1 MVLDPISGFFND
13 AFAVAGNIIFKSI
26 VACAVAAKFILIVA
40 ILIWCVAAVIVVIR
54 AIGATCVEFGHLQRD
69 PTRKVNLYEILSE
82 LRMLIV
88 SACLPLLAGILIAL
102 APVLVYNMIKWS
114 WDKERSLSDNL
125 EMMWRPPASAD
136 SKPNSNEDAPPTPSQ
151 PENVDQ
157 PPIDPSPKEIE
168 KEYV

>member
-1 MVLDPISGFFND
+1 MGTSNRQYLASFSIPKTSRAHLVFSFGFSND
-13 AFAVAGNIIFKSI
+13 
-26 VACAVAAKFILIVA
+26 C
-40 ILIWCVAAVIVVIR
+40 
-54 AIGATCVEFGHLQRD
+54 TEFGHLQRD

-102 APVLVYNMIKWS
+102 APVMVYYMIKLS

>member
-1 MVLDPISGFFND
+1 MVLDPISGIFND

-40 ILIWCVAAVIVVIR
+40 ILIW
-54 AIGATCVEFGHLQRD
+54 D

-102 APVLVYNMIKWS
+102 APVMVYYMIKLS